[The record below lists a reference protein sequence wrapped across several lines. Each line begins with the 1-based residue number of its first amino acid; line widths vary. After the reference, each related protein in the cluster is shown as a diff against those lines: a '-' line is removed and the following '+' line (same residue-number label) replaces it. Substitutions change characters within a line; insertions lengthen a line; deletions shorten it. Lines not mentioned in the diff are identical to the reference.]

1 MSELN
6 EGKLNRWIRS
16 EVAIAFTI
24 GSMVAGSVVW
34 IMSPIAQL
42 NTEVAVIKQ
51 QLTELKTNGIVHIEL
66 EQAKMGGRLDEQGKQ
81 ITELDKK
88 LAEILVILRQRP

>member
-1 MSELN
+1 MNEIN
-6 EGKLNRWIRS
+6 EGKLNRWLRS

-24 GSMVAGSVVW
+24 GSFVAGSVVW

-51 QLTELKTNGIVHIEL
+51 QITELKTNGIVHIEL

-81 ITELDKK
+81 IVEMDKK
-88 LAEILVILRQRP
+88 LAEILIILKR